1 MDKEVVVIERIIA
14 KEPLT
19 KEMIEWGAEVLR
31 CLDEADFC
39 VQAALWTYKLERNS
53 WRLVLVSPG
62 VDKEGILESYRKIR
76 PILSQIP
83 DNQLSGHLS
92 NISLHGTNHLLMT
105 FLREKCLTKG
115 EFPKR
120 AYHIGDLRYY
130 VDEAY
135 IYRLK

>member
-1 MDKEVVVIERIIA
+1 MGGRERSSCRRVCGGRDSRIIS
-14 KEPLT
+14 
-19 KEMIEWGAEVLR
+19 GVGFGV
-31 CLDEADFC
+31 LDEADFC